1 MVDSLYDRT
10 YYALVSIWP
19 GLIENIIAVL
29 ATLIV
34 ALIVL
39 LVGWIVAVV
48 IGSIITQILNAI
60 KLNQYFERMGWR
72 KSLEAAEIKV
82 DASAFI
88 GGIFKWL
95 SFVIVLMIVAD
106 VLGLD
111 QFAGLLQGVI
121 GYLPNVIVAVFLFV
135 AAVIIS
141 DILEKVVRAA
151 VEGTKVGYGA
161 WAAVIVK
168 WSIWVFAIL
177 AILEQLGVAQGLI
190 QTLYTGVVAFLVIAL
205 GIAFGL
211 GGKDVA
217 AEILK
222 DLKHKL
228 LS

>member
-19 GLIENIIAVL
+19 ALIENIIAVL
-29 ATLIV
+29 ATLVV

-60 KLNQYFERMGWR
+60 KLNQYFEKMGWR
-72 KSLEAAEIKV
+72 KALEAAEIKV

-95 SFVIVLMIVAD
+95 SFVVVLMIVAD
-106 VLGLD
+106 ILGLD

-161 WAAVIVK
+161 WAGVIVK
-168 WSIWVFAIL
+168 WSIWVFAIF
-177 AILEQLGVAQGLI
+177 AILEQLGVVPGLI
-190 QTLYTGVVAFLVIAL
+190 QTLYTGIIAFLVIAL

>member
-19 GLIENIIAVL
+19 GLIQNIIAVL
-29 ATLIV
+29 ATLVV

-39 LVGWIVAVV
+39 IIGWIVAVV
-48 IGSIITQILNAI
+48 IGSIITQVLNAI
-60 KLNQYFERMGWR
+60 KLNQYFEKTGW
-72 KSLEAAEIKV
+72 KKALESAEIKV

-95 SFVIVLMIVAD
+95 SFVVVLMIVAD
-106 VLGLD
+106 ILGLD

-161 WAAVIVK
+161 WAGVIVK
-168 WSIWVFAIL
+168 WSIWVFAIF
-177 AILEQLGVAQGLI
+177 AILEQLGVVQGLI
-190 QTLYTGVVAFLVIAL
+190 QTLYTGIIAFLVIAL

-217 AEILK
+217 AELLK
-222 DLKHKL
+222 DLKRKL
-228 LS
+228 L

>member
-60 KLNQYFERMGWR
+60 KLNQYFEKMGWR
-72 KSLEAAEIKV
+72 KALEAAEIKV

-95 SFVIVLMIVAD
+95 SFVVVLMIVAD
-106 VLGLD
+106 ILGLD

-177 AILEQLGVAQGLI
+177 AILEQLGVARGLI
-190 QTLYTGVVAFLVIAL
+190 QTLYTGVIAFLVIAL